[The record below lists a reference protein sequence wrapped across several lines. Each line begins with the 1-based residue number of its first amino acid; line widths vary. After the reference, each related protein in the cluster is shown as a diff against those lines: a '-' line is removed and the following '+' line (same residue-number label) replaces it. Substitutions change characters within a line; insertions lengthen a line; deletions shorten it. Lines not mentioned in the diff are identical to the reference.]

1 MSGAEALDTR
11 PSTGT
16 DTGMGGPGHGTPGA
30 SDAPHSGSPAGSAP
44 SSSASPSSLNPLVA
58 QREESRSAVSGSG
71 VVEDIW
77 GIARG
82 LSEGSWLETGLSSVS
97 LVADAVGVGVDPLGT
112 LIAWGAGWLIDHF
125 GPLKSWMDEFLGDA
139 DSVRADAATWSNVA
153 QAVGECADSLEQDE
167 RGLMGGQVGATATA
181 YRASNQDTI
190 SALRT
195 ASGAADAMSGATS
208 VLAEVVGLVHDLL
221 RDAISAIV
229 GTLASAI
236 IEAIATFGLVIPL
249 IIAQVQTKV
258 GAKATQMA
266 AHVTGV
272 LKSARALA
280 HNLTHLSGLLDML
293 RGMLTRAKNTAGSLK
308 STIANAASHAGGVF
322 AAAALAP
329 RFKRPQGTALERL
342 CRRGAHQ
349 KRWTPE
355 RALEKLKRQDKIRA
369 TKRKTKRNVAQW
381 LRKRGLSTGHI
392 SKKNIETTIADAAEL
407 GLSHQDRKRLR
418 LLAGRYRRAHNAQ
431 VRAAETMGTVA
442 AEFKQHEAGRYLLS
456 GIGGTGTGTGAFDLL
471 AVDKDLK
478 HLHFVEAKG
487 GEGSL
492 GEAHPRLSD
501 GTTRTLEQGSA
512 EYLNYI
518 ATKDSAFLERMAENP
533 EFWRQIKEGK
543 VILHNDVCLAPLP
556 DLDAIE
562 YTSERFTFTPETI
575 RDIDKAINE
584 IQQRWEGIL

>member
-11 PSTGT
+11 P
-16 DTGMGGPGHGTPGA
+16 DTGAGA
-30 SDAPHSGSPAGSAP
+30 SPHDGSPAGSA
-44 SSSASPSSLNPLVA
+44 SLNPLVA

-77 GIARG
+77 GIAHG

-125 GPLKSWMDEFLGDA
+125 GPLKSWMDQFLGDA

-153 QAVGECADSLEQDE
+153 QAMGECADSLEQDE
-167 RGLMGGQVGATATA
+167 RGLMGEQVGATANA

-195 ASGAADAMSGATS
+195 ASGAADAMGKATS
-208 VLAEVVGLVHDLL
+208 VLAEVVGVVHDLL

-236 IEAIATFGLVIPL
+236 IEAIATFGLAIPL
-249 IIAQVQTKV
+249 IIAQVQIKV

-266 AHVTGV
+266 AHITGA

-293 RGMLTRAKNTAGSLK
+293 RGMLTRTKNTAASLK